1 MNDSQDSEV
10 EVPINFFKS
19 QIRPEPCVMG
29 NVTLST

>member
-10 EVPINFFKS
+10 KVPINFYKS
-19 QIRPEPCVMG
+19 GIRPELGVRE